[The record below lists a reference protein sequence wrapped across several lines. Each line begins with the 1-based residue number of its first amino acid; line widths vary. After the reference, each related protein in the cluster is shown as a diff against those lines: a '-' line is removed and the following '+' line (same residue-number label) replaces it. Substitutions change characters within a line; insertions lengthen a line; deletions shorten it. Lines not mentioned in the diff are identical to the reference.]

1 MKQKNERKEGRT
13 VEKEAFLIP
22 GFSPFWGKQSNS
34 TPNQEQREGV
44 HACSLLAC
52 LCSAPSFHS

>member
-22 GFSPFWGKQSNS
+22 GFSPFWGKQI
-34 TPNQEQREGV
+34 V
-44 HACSLLAC
+44 K
-52 LCSAPSFHS
+52 FHP